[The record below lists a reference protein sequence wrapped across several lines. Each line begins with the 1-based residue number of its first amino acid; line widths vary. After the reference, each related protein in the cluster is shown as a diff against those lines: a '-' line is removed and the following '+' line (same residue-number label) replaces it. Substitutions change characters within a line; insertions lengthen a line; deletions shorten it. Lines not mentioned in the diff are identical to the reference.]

1 MKSHKNLLLFILINS
16 LLPIALSQYVSFDIN
31 TKTKSILIGD
41 KIVYIINYSNNNAII
56 TYPKQINNTG
66 YSSQFSASKDIIK
79 KDETSFIIIGVNSN
93 SQICHQLFIF
103 ENNNLNSDG
112 IKCTGKQY
120 NSISKIEGKYIKDN
134 KMIIYAIHSPRLMLY
149 LFTLNQDGNPDKEIE
164 LSSFTNN
171 DYQITAYIKCDSF
184 DYESFFCLYEYQHYQ
199 DFYNN
204 YFWKMNYT
212 YYNLTS
218 DKKYSGNICND
229 KCLYGNL
236 IKVNEYK
243 NKYLI
248 CFGKIQTSTNKEI
261 NSIICQYYYF
271 ENGKI
276 NFGQSYDFLKNSFE
290 IVEKSINY
298 LNLFSYENTMFMQF
312 NYKMSSGTSVLT
324 RIIIF
329 SPDLKINIHSD
340 VYTSLYTDYDV
351 VNLIINSTSIN
362 LLFEEQSKTNLLEI
376 KFLASGKHLDLVLSN
391 NNSYKTE
398 FNLTREEFS
407 MFSLNENINF
417 YQNEEIIGMTGLLD
431 LSSLMQTTKFYFGSK
446 NNPGVFYNYFGYMNT
461 FSSGIYSHF
470 SLINEIIITVCY
482 ELCDDCIPG
491 KVGNSTH
498 HFCNKCIDGYLPII
512 SDSDGTKGFNCYSES
527 DPIIDNYYL
536 GDDDKYYKCNDSCK
550 NCTDDKNCISC
561 NNNYYFLAWKNNSIK
576 PGLCHDDIKEKYYLN
591 NSANIR
597 YKNLINKIVY
607 KECYNTCLTCI
618 GDGNYENNNCLKC
631 EKNYTTYPFNTH
643 QCTKNKDTCL
653 TNSKYWKFEYNNIE
667 CINITECKGSIII
680 DGENRGRCV
689 QDCNNFENPFITSK
703 MRYYT
708 LTNCGNQSYC
718 IDFDKCKRGEE
729 YGKFIIDY
737 SSHIC
742 KRTTDN
748 CSVNIFEDGDDPFID
763 DNITEPTTIIP
774 IPTTIPPPQPSTV
787 FQTIPKKEKNITD
800 KENEILSRAKI
811 WRMFNENKNYFN
823 FNSLDKNLL
832 KQYISLYKKESEA
845 NYFNNTGIYLVST
858 IRYSNYVINIYPLD
872 IENFVYENIIV
883 PNNLGFINFT
893 EFFPTFKEYE
903 VIQDKFI
910 IIILLENKNDN
921 SSINDLN
928 YYFVNFDEENS
939 EFNEI
944 KLLKEES
951 DLEMVGNMVNIIY
964 PLKNYINN
972 NSKLSKRNNEYLM
985 DNIQNMNKIY
995 PDIDLSNIDDPFYN
1009 DLCILFKTDYNTDM
1023 TLNDR
1028 RQEYYVN
1035 KALCENNCVLN
1046 QVINKDRET
1055 IKSLCKCEIKY
1066 NYTSNENEGKKDD
1079 IPLISSYNIK
1089 AFTCIK
1095 KTFDSQNISKNPI
1108 FWILLVII
1116 IFMIAMI
1123 LVYALYGNQVLKRMF
1138 KFGSGNIN
1146 TSTTEINNKNSEIK
1160 IIMKDDN
1167 IENSKKNKMIESK
1180 VEKIEQSLSKISKI
1194 ENKESIPSNENI
1206 NIIANDNNENFNE
1219 DKNNIIDNNIKEN
1232 NKIEFSKLELDK
1244 KVNHNSF
1251 ITIDKNKEKID
1262 IKKGEN
1268 ISYKYNP
1275 PKKKEEVKNES
1286 LITKSKNEEK
1296 DLISSDISLI
1306 KNNKDKTSEISFE
1319 NISREK
1325 PIYIDNLINN
1335 GELLENN
1342 YLDFP
1347 LKFEKNIL
1355 FEIFRDALDLSDEEN
1370 NNDIKEIFNHFN
1382 TMEDFYIPEA
1392 QEKIKN
1398 KKINKRIIKKNPK
1411 ITKLLSGKDNF
1422 IIYDKNYDSDN
1433 CCENNY
1439 YKKLNNNKI
1448 KSQENEEDT
1457 LFDNKLLL
1465 KNETN
1470 KKIIKKRDKNNDK
1483 NNDLFDMSKQN
1494 SENENSIQREK
1505 RLKDKKKKRKKFLE
1519 YLSKKDSENIEDS
1532 KYGKEEDDKNARLK
1546 TDFGDGA
1553 KLMIKSTLKY
1563 IGKDGL
1569 SSDENSSSLTKNIN
1583 HKSFNSGYSEKNR
1596 LFGKNNLN
1604 LLNQAKDKTNRNELR
1619 SGQNRLL
1626 QFNEEEGYKGDKGAN
1641 KLKHKKS
1648 KKKKQLKK
1656 RKIKNKKGEI
1666 EVEESED
1673 LEDEMNQNK
1682 EKKSD
1687 FDIFYEKALGS
1698 SFASF
1703 LNKGKDKVIIEEN
1716 LFVYYWKYFKKRELI
1731 LVSFFDKKDT
1741 IPYFVRWSSFFFC
1754 LIFIFMLNCLFF
1766 FESNVHKRYINAL
1779 EGKKNNIAFYF
1790 KHEFA
1795 KSIYVALISIVFK
1808 MIIIKLVL
1816 YRLFKIKKNIKKM
1829 MHHSYENNIETTEL
1843 DDLEQKRY
1851 DYLVNYH
1858 IKLIIYFVL
1867 LILLSLFFG
1876 YICISYL
1883 GVFKESINAFFF
1895 GFLFS
1900 FIFSIIFCAVICF
1913 IIVSINKISRIFK
1926 NRCLLS
1932 TYVVLSTIY

>member
-1 MKSHKNLLLFILINS
+1 M
-16 LLPIALSQYVSFDIN
+16 
-31 TKTKSILIGD
+31 
-41 KIVYIINYSNNNAII
+41 
-56 TYPKQINNTG
+56 
-66 YSSQFSASKDIIK
+66 
-79 KDETSFIIIGVNSN
+79 
-93 SQICHQLFIF
+93 
-103 ENNNLNSDG
+103 
-112 IKCTGKQY
+112 
-120 NSISKIEGKYIKDN
+120 
-134 KMIIYAIHSPRLMLY
+134 
-149 LFTLNQDGNPDKEIE
+149 
-164 LSSFTNN
+164 
-171 DYQITAYIKCDSF
+171 
-184 DYESFFCLYEYQHYQ
+184 
-199 DFYNN
+199 
-204 YFWKMNYT
+204 
-212 YYNLTS
+212 
-218 DKKYSGNICND
+218 
-229 KCLYGNL
+229 
-236 IKVNEYK
+236 
-243 NKYLI
+243 
-248 CFGKIQTSTNKEI
+248 
-261 NSIICQYYYF
+261 
-271 ENGKI
+271 
-276 NFGQSYDFLKNSFE
+276 
-290 IVEKSINY
+290 
-298 LNLFSYENTMFMQF
+298 
-312 NYKMSSGTSVLT
+312 
-324 RIIIF
+324 
-329 SPDLKINIHSD
+329 
-340 VYTSLYTDYDV
+340 
-351 VNLIINSTSIN
+351 
-362 LLFEEQSKTNLLEI
+362 
-376 KFLASGKHLDLVLSN
+376 
-391 NNSYKTE
+391 
-398 FNLTREEFS
+398 
-407 MFSLNENINF
+407 
-417 YQNEEIIGMTGLLD
+417 
-431 LSSLMQTTKFYFGSK
+431 
-446 NNPGVFYNYFGYMNT
+446 
-461 FSSGIYSHF
+461 
-470 SLINEIIITVCY
+470 
-482 ELCDDCIPG
+482 
-491 KVGNSTH
+491 
-498 HFCNKCIDGYLPII
+498 
-512 SDSDGTKGFNCYSES
+512 
-527 DPIIDNYYL
+527 
-536 GDDDKYYKCNDSCK
+536 
-550 NCTDDKNCISC
+550 
-561 NNNYYFLAWKNNSIK
+561 
-576 PGLCHDDIKEKYYLN
+576 
-591 NSANIR
+591 
-597 YKNLINKIVY
+597 
-607 KECYNTCLTCI
+607 
-618 GDGNYENNNCLKC
+618 
-631 EKNYTTYPFNTH
+631 
-643 QCTKNKDTCL
+643 
-653 TNSKYWKFEYNNIE
+653 
-667 CINITECKGSIII
+667 
-680 DGENRGRCV
+680 
-689 QDCNNFENPFITSK
+689 
-703 MRYYT
+703 
-708 LTNCGNQSYC
+708 
-718 IDFDKCKRGEE
+718 
-729 YGKFIIDY
+729 
-737 SSHIC
+737 
-742 KRTTDN
+742 
-748 CSVNIFEDGDDPFID
+748 
-763 DNITEPTTIIP
+763 
-774 IPTTIPPPQPSTV
+774 
-787 FQTIPKKEKNITD
+787 
-800 KENEILSRAKI
+800 
-811 WRMFNENKNYFN
+811 
-823 FNSLDKNLL
+823 DKNLL

-1046 QVINKDRET
+1046 KVINKDRET

-1066 NYTSNENEGKKDD
+1066 NYTS
-1079 IPLISSYNIK
+1079 ISSYNIK

-1457 LFDNKLLL
+1457 LF
-1465 KNETN
+1465 
-1470 KKIIKKRDKNNDK
+1470 
-1483 NNDLFDMSKQN
+1483 
-1494 SENENSIQREK
+1494 
-1505 RLKDKKKKRKKFLE
+1505 
-1519 YLSKKDSENIEDS
+1519 
-1532 KYGKEEDDKNARLK
+1532 
-1546 TDFGDGA
+1546 
-1553 KLMIKSTLKY
+1553 
-1563 IGKDGL
+1563 
-1569 SSDENSSSLTKNIN
+1569 
-1583 HKSFNSGYSEKNR
+1583 
-1596 LFGKNNLN
+1596 
-1604 LLNQAKDKTNRNELR
+1604 
-1619 SGQNRLL
+1619 
-1626 QFNEEEGYKGDKGAN
+1626 
-1641 KLKHKKS
+1641 
-1648 KKKKQLKK
+1648 
-1656 RKIKNKKGEI
+1656 
-1666 EVEESED
+1666 
-1673 LEDEMNQNK
+1673 
-1682 EKKSD
+1682 
-1687 FDIFYEKALGS
+1687 
-1698 SFASF
+1698 
-1703 LNKGKDKVIIEEN
+1703 
-1716 LFVYYWKYFKKRELI
+1716 
-1731 LVSFFDKKDT
+1731 
-1741 IPYFVRWSSFFFC
+1741 
-1754 LIFIFMLNCLFF
+1754 FI
-1766 FESNVHKRYINAL
+1766 
-1779 EGKKNNIAFYF
+1779 
-1790 KHEFA
+1790 
-1795 KSIYVALISIVFK
+1795 
-1808 MIIIKLVL
+1808 
-1816 YRLFKIKKNIKKM
+1816 
-1829 MHHSYENNIETTEL
+1829 
-1843 DDLEQKRY
+1843 
-1851 DYLVNYH
+1851 
-1858 IKLIIYFVL
+1858 
-1867 LILLSLFFG
+1867 
-1876 YICISYL
+1876 
-1883 GVFKESINAFFF
+1883 
-1895 GFLFS
+1895 
-1900 FIFSIIFCAVICF
+1900 
-1913 IIVSINKISRIFK
+1913 
-1926 NRCLLS
+1926 
-1932 TYVVLSTIY
+1932 